1 MPNKKS
7 PHLVQSAL
15 GAAAAALGGVAVH
28 DLKQQKYPV
37 LRNYPVL
44 GHMRYLLTDIG
55 PELRQYFI
63 ERDWDGRPFNR
74 DQRNAIYE
82 RAKGIQSETAFG
94 TVQDVREPGHEYLV
108 HSVAPVAQPDEPPR
122 TLIGGQGLREALF
135 DVAAQRIRDEL
146 RLAVA

>member
-1 MPNKKS
+1 MMVRMSKEKRGTFAKG
-7 PHLVQSAL
+7 AL
-15 GAAAAALGGVAVH
+15 GAAAAALGGVAIH
-28 DLKQQKYPV
+28 DLTQTKYPI

-82 RAKGIQSETAFG
+82 LS
-94 TVQDVREPGHEYLV
+94 
-108 HSVAPVAQPDEPPR
+108 
-122 TLIGGQGLREALF
+122 LIH
-135 DVAAQRIRDEL
+135 I
-146 RLAVA
+146 

>member
-1 MPNKKS
+1 MAEEKS
-7 PHLVQSAL
+7 APLVKGAL

-28 DLKQQKYPV
+28 DLTQQKYPV

-44 GHMRYLLTDIG
+44 GHMRYLLTDLG

-94 TVQDVREPGHEYLV
+94 TVQNARTWPRVPG
-108 HSVAPVAQPDEPPR
+108 
-122 TLIGGQGLREALF
+122 ALGRAGR
-135 DVAAQRIRDEL
+135 AAG
-146 RLAVA
+146 